1 MEAEF
6 ASEPQ
11 IDYNEALVQIS
22 TNLTNALNT
31 YGSSSA
37 QYQTVLEILKDFL
50 RRIDR
55 LQNQV
60 AQNLDSD
67 TLTVAMGFL
76 EIGK

>member
-1 MEAEF
+1 
-6 ASEPQ
+6 
-11 IDYNEALVQIS
+11 LQIS

-55 LQNQV
+55 VQNQV